1 MSILRTKPLSQILP
15 DVDTSSLKRVLGA
28 WDLVAIGIGCIIG
41 VGIFVLPGV
50 EAATHAGPGIMLSFA
65 IAAAA
70 CACAALCYAELAAM
84 IPVAGSAYTYG
95 YATLGELIAWIIG
108 WDLILEYMVGASLV
122 AIGWSAYL
130 VNLLNQL
137 GAPFG
142 WSVPHTWSAAPWGAN
157 SGLLNLP
164 AVLVVAVLTWLL
176 VRGIKE
182 SARANLVMVIVKVV
196 VIVGFI
202 GLTAAYVNPQN
213 WKPFMPFGFSGVVT
227 AAAIVFLAYVG
238 FDAVSTTAEEAI
250 NPQRD
255 MPIGI
260 MGSLIVSTL
269 LYMAVAAIM
278 TGIVPYQ
285 ELGVAD
291 PVALVLNRLNMH
303 WASALVSVGAIT
315 GITSVLLVL
324 LLGQP
329 RILFA
334 MSRDGLLPAA
344 LSRVHPRFRTPY
356 MTTIVTGSIVA
367 VSAALTPI
375 NVVAEL
381 CSIGTLFAFMIVSA
395 GVVILRHTRK
405 DMHRPFKVPLFP
417 VVPILGVALCG
428 YLMASLPLMT
438 WLRFGIWLA
447 IGLAIYAGYSYRHS
461 KLSAVSEG
469 GAPSA

>member
-1 MSILRTKPLSQILP
+1 
-15 DVDTSSLKRVLGA
+15 
-28 WDLVAIGIGCIIG
+28 
-41 VGIFVLPGV
+41 
-50 EAATHAGPGIMLSFA
+50 
-65 IAAAA
+65 
-70 CACAALCYAELAAM
+70 
-84 IPVAGSAYTYG
+84 
-95 YATLGELIAWIIG
+95 
-108 WDLILEYMVGASLV
+108 
-122 AIGWSAYL
+122 
-130 VNLLNQL
+130 
-137 GAPFG
+137 
-142 WSVPHTWSAAPWGAN
+142 
-157 SGLLNLP
+157 
-164 AVLVVAVLTWLL
+164 
-176 VRGIKE
+176 
-182 SARANLVMVIVKVV
+182 
-196 VIVGFI
+196 
-202 GLTAAYVNPQN
+202 
-213 WKPFMPFGFSGVVT
+213 
-227 AAAIVFLAYVG
+227 
-238 FDAVSTTAEEAI
+238 
-250 NPQRD
+250 

-260 MGSLIVSTL
+260 MGSLIVSTV

-334 MSRDGLLPAA
+334 MSRDGLLPPA

-356 MTTIVTGSIVA
+356 LTTIVTGSIVA

-395 GVVILRHTRK
+395 GVVVLRHTRK

-417 VVPILGVALCG
+417 VIPILGVLLCG
-428 YLMASLPLMT
+428 GLMVSLPLMT

-447 IGLAIYAGYSYRHS
+447 LGLVIYAGYSYRHS
-461 KLSAVSEG
+461 KLSAVSG
-469 GAPSA
+469 PSSPSA